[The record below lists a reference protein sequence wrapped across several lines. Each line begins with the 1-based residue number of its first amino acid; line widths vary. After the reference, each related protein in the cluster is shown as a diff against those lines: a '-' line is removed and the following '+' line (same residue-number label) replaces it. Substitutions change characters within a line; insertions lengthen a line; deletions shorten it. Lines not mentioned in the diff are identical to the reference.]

1 MKKDEAVQNL
11 EQAGEAINDLYTRA
25 WATALYPTQHGWG
38 ASIAS
43 MVAIPVLS
51 MASIGRLVG
60 SAVVQQV
67 PSEVFDKLSGETK
80 KPDEP

>member
-1 MKKDEAVQNL
+1 MKKDDAVQSL

-38 ASIAS
+38 PSIAS

-51 MASIGRLVG
+51 MASLGRLVS

-67 PSEVFDKLSGETK
+67 PSEVFDKLSGDD
-80 KPDEP
+80 KPKDP

>member
-1 MKKDEAVQNL
+1 MKKDEAVQSL
-11 EQAGEAINDLYTRA
+11 EQAGEAINDLYSRA

-43 MVAIPVLS
+43 AVAIPVLS

-60 SAVVQQV
+60 SAIVQQV
-67 PSEVFDKLSGETK
+67 PPEVFDKLSGDE
-80 KPDEP
+80 KPKDP